1 MKLLKILFLILGGL
15 WVLIYTSIGISAFL
29 DTNVAKHEAFLIL
42 LAAILPPLTIYFIWK
57 WISKRGIK
65 ILLTFFQNLF
75 KKLEQIKKENKKKS
89 EKDKLFGIYV
99 GSDMSSYLKK
109 LKQKDIFWLA
119 PIIVLIIAILPL
131 PIGYYTLSRLVVCGS
146 SIYFAYNFFNKK
158 DVTRTWIFGF
168 FAVLYN
174 PVVPVYLYEKI
185 IWTIVNIIT
194 IVVFYLNKDKIK

>member
-1 MKLLKILFLILGGL
+1 
-15 WVLIYTSIGISAFL
+15 
-29 DTNVAKHEAFLIL
+29 
-42 LAAILPPLTIYFIWK
+42 
-57 WISKRGIK
+57 
-65 ILLTFFQNLF
+65 
-75 KKLEQIKKENKKKS
+75 
-89 EKDKLFGIYV
+89 
-99 GSDMSSYLKK
+99 
-109 LKQKDIFWLA
+109 
-119 PIIVLIIAILPL
+119 L